1 MFPTGSL
8 ETATVPPGGVPESGG
23 ARSLCESLIQTVR
36 EPLLVLD
43 ADYRV
48 AFVNASFVDGI
59 AAGDPPSAGCA
70 LSELCGGLLNLPE
83 LRSLLDE
90 ILANGSAFENFEL
103 TVRGDR
109 APRVFLVNGRIVEE
123 RRGEPLIL
131 LSLDDATVR
140 LHAVEAADESNQ
152 VLADDILVRTA
163 ELEEAVAEL
172 EAFSYSVSHDLR
184 APLRTIDGFSRILVN
199 DHGDALSPEVLRY
212 LGLIRSGADQMGEL
226 IDGLL
231 AFSRLGRQDLT
242 LRPVDLRRVVDDV
255 LAAYEEEIAERGI
268 AVEIDELPVVQAD
281 QLLIR
286 QVLVNLIDNAFKY
299 TRREQQPRVEIGT
312 ELVDGEQTIFVRDN
326 GIGFDPT
333 FAGNLFGV
341 FHRLNRVE
349 DFEGTGVG
357 LALTRRIVERH
368 GGATWADGEDGVGA
382 TFHFTLG
389 GTDA

>member
-1 MFPTGSL
+1 MSLTGSL
-8 ETATVPPGGVPESGG
+8 ELAPATPGDVPVAGV

-48 AFVNASFVDGI
+48 VFANASFVEGI
-59 AAGDPPSAGCA
+59 AAGDPPSAGCE
-70 LSELCGGLLNLPE
+70 LSKLCGGLLDLPE

-90 ILANGSAFENFEL
+90 THANGSAFENFEL

-109 APRVFLVNGRIVEE
+109 ARVFLVNGRMVEE
-123 RRGEPLIL
+123 CLGEPLIL

-140 LHAVEAADESNQ
+140 LHAVEVADESTQ
-152 VLADDILVRTA
+152 VLEGDMLTRTA
-163 ELEEAVAEL
+163 ELEHAVAEL

-184 APLRTIDGFSRILVN
+184 APLRTIDGFSRILLS
-199 DHGDALSPEVLRY
+199 DHGDGLSPEILRY
-212 LGLIRSGADQMGEL
+212 LGLIRTGADQMGQL

-231 AFSRLGRQDLT
+231 SFSRLGRQSLT
-242 LRPVDLRRVVDDV
+242 LRPVELRRVVDEV
-255 LAAYEEEIAERGI
+255 LAGYEDEIAERGI
-268 AVEIDELPVVQAD
+268 VVEIDELPVVQAD
-281 QLLIR
+281 LLLIR

-299 TRREQQPRVEIGT
+299 TRRAEQPRIEIGT
-312 ELVDGEQTIFVRDN
+312 ELVSGEQALFVRDN
-326 GIGFDPT
+326 GIGFDPA

-341 FHRLNRVE
+341 FHRLNRAE

-368 GGATWADGEDGVGA
+368 GGAIWAEAEDGAGA

>member
-1 MFPTGSL
+1 MFPTSSL
-8 ETATVPPGGVPESGG
+8 ELPPGDVPAVGV

-48 AFVNASFVDGI
+48 AFANASFVDGI
-59 AAGDPPSAGCA
+59 AAGDPPSAGRA
-70 LSELCGGLLNLPE
+70 LSELCGGQLDLPE
-83 LRSLLDE
+83 LRSLLDDT
-90 ILANGSAFENFEL
+90 LANGSAFEDFEL

-109 APRVFLVNGRIVEE
+109 ARVFLVNGRMVEE
-123 RRGEPLIL
+123 RLGEPLIL

-140 LHAVEAADESNQ
+140 LRAVEVADESTQ
-152 VLADDILVRTA
+152 VLAGDMLTRTA
-163 ELEEAVAEL
+163 ELEHAVAEL

-184 APLRTIDGFSRILVN
+184 APLRTIDGFSRILLS
-199 DHGDALSPEVLRY
+199 DHGDGLSPEILRY
-212 LGLIRSGADQMGEL
+212 LGLIRTGADQMGRL

-231 AFSRLGRQDLT
+231 SFSHLGRQSLT
-242 LRPVDLRRVVDDV
+242 LRPVELRRVVDEV
-255 LAAYEEEIAERGI
+255 LAAYEDEIAERGI
-268 AVEIDELPVVQAD
+268 VVEIDELPVVQAD
-281 QLLIR
+281 PLLIR

-299 TRREQQPRVEIGT
+299 TRRAEQPRVEIGT
-312 ELVDGEQTIFVRDN
+312 ELVEGEQALFVRDN
-326 GIGFDPT
+326 GIGFDPA

-341 FHRLNRVE
+341 FHRLNRAE

-368 GGATWADGEDGVGA
+368 GGAIWAEAEDGAGA

-389 GTDA
+389 GTGA